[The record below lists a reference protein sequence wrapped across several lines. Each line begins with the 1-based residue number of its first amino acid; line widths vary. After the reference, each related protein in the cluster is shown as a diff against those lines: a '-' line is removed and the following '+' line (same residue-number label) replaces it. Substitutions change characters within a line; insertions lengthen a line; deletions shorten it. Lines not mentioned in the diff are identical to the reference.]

1 MKDRELNR
9 AVAKA
14 TGESVRTIQ
23 KMGFSLIEPVPF
35 VLDPKAEEV
44 NAWPKEI
51 RAGKGAS

>member
-14 TGESVRTIQ
+14 SGESVRTIQ

-44 NAWPKEI
+44 STWPKEI

>member
-1 MKDRELNR
+1 MKDRELDR

-23 KMGFSLIEPVPF
+23 KMGFSLVEPVPF
-35 VLDPKAEEV
+35 VLDPKAEDAV
-44 NAWPKEI
+44 AWPKEI

>member
-23 KMGFSLIEPVPF
+23 QMGFSLIEPVPF

-44 NAWPKEI
+44 NAWPKDI
-51 RAGKGAS
+51 RTGRRVS

>member
-1 MKDRELNR
+1 VKDRELNR

-44 NAWPKEI
+44 SAWPKEI
-51 RAGKGAS
+51 RDRRRAS